1 MAYEIKYKGNFTS
14 LLGNRFVIDILEDG
28 FVGDPT
34 IVKIVTA
41 SLNYPDG
48 DRDIYTPIRSSNLA
62 FQVLCNIDLPASS
75 FLTETQYQYKVNLY
89 RDEVLA
95 WCGWL
100 DSKELKMPLKDV
112 NHAVDLVAKD
122 GLNILG
128 ASDLLKLDGDPFT
141 SVHTVIEYI
150 AAALRPTNLVLD
162 IQTYC
167 DLFPVGATGLTDK
180 STFDFALVHYST
192 FAVSGSKY
200 ETCYETL
207 EKIMHSFKCT
217 LFQAEGKWNIVN
229 WEKRFDND
237 GELNNGLPYD
247 SDGVVTTGEGAR
259 GANSLEVGLNKLHK
273 FINNDALITWSE
285 AATKITTNFRYDPP
299 VSPIFN
305 STWEYSTLVP
315 PVLEPYADGWQD
327 ITSPPA
333 TDPQVQFVYDGDT
346 LTRKSLQVNEN
357 TATRSPEFLV
367 HEGDLF
373 SINCEVG
380 NRLIISVVLENGVNT
395 YYLKPDGKWQS
406 TPITCAD
413 VTEDTFNIETVDKA
427 PFSGRV
433 HLDLVWGTRVITNPS
448 FVRNLNVQITP
459 VFNNESTTNGYYVTR
474 YNPNI
479 NPVEFTD
486 EIYISSSPNHAVKG
500 ALLKHNTTGSNDFYE
515 PQQFWSRN
523 GVDEEVAFVDMMS
536 RAYYKM
542 SYRRRLR
549 MEAALFRVVS
559 DGKLLSPFSL
569 FVHEYY
575 LTKIFSLGS
584 ISINLAKDT
593 AEITAIE
600 LLDST
605 IDTED
610 DTDVKL
616 QGFINKQDVE
626 FETPIEMKKPLSWRW
641 GPTGVIIQLITKK
654 RWGKIR

>member
-14 LLGNRFVIDILEDG
+14 LLGNRFVIDILEDD
-28 FVGDPT
+28 FAGDIIP
-34 IVKIVTA
+34 IKIVTA

-128 ASDLLKLDGDPFT
+128 ASDLIKLDGDPFT
-141 SVHTVIEYI
+141 SVHTVIEYL
-150 AAALRPTNLVLD
+150 AAALKPTNLDLD
-162 IQTYC
+162 IAAYC
-167 DLFPVGATGLTDK
+167 DFYPIGLDDSSNE

-217 LFQAEGKWNIVN
+217 LFQLEGRWIIFH
-229 WEKRFDND
+229 WEQMYDTSGNLFGK
-237 GELNNGLPYD
+237 LYD
-247 SDGVVTTGEGAR
+247 SLGAYDSALS
-259 GANSLEVGLNKLHK
+259 GGPNMINVGLNQLHK

-346 LTRKSLQVNEN
+346 LTRKSLQINEN

-413 VTEDTFNIETVDKA
+413 VIEDTFNIETVDKA

-433 HLDLVWGTRVITNPS
+433 HLDLVWGARLVTFPS
-448 FVRNLNVQITP
+448 FVRNLVVQITP
-459 VFNNESTTNGYYVTR
+459 IFNNESTTNGYYVTR

-500 ALLKHNTTGSNDFYE
+500 ALLKHNTTGSNDYYE
-515 PQQFWSRN
+515 PQQFWYRN
-523 GVDEEVAFVDMMS
+523 GADEETAFVDMMS

-542 SYRRRLR
+542 NYRRRLR

-559 DGKLLSPFSL
+559 DGALLSPFSL

-616 QGFINKQDVE
+616 QGFINRQDVE
-626 FETPIEMKKPLSWRW
+626 FETPIETKKPLSWRW